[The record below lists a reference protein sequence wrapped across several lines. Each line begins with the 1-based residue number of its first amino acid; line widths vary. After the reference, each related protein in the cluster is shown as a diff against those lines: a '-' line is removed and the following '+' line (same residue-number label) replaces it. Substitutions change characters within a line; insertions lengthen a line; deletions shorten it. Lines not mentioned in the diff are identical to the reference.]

1 MIEFLVRRALI
12 SAVTLLL
19 ISVIVFTG
27 VRMIPGDPAR
37 VLGGTDADAA
47 GLEEIR
53 EKYGLND
60 PIPVQYLRW
69 LALAARGDLGESI
82 RTRTSV
88 AWTIA
93 IKAPITLELACLS
106 LLVAVTIAIPIGVV
120 AAVRRNTAWDVLAS
134 SVSLCGV
141 SIPNFWLG
149 IMLIL
154 LVSVRFGW
162 LPASGFVPLG
172 EDLVGNLKRMVMPSL
187 VLGSGLA
194 AVRRNTAWDVLASSV
209 SLCGV
214 SIPNFWL
221 GIMLI
226 LLVSVRLGW
235 LPASGFVP
243 LGEDLVG
250 NLKRMLMPALVLG
263 SGLAAALMRQTRNA
277 MIEVL
282 STDYVRTARAKGLA
296 QPAVIIRHALRN
308 GLIPVVTILGLQM
321 GALMSGAVVTES
333 IFVLPGFGRLIVEA
347 VFTRDYPVVQGVVL
361 LTASSYV
368 LINLL
373 VDVSYTVLNPRI
385 RIRSTADGG

>member
-1 MIEFLVRRALI
+1 VIEFLVRRAFI
-12 SAVTLLL
+12 SAVTLLI
-19 ISVIVFTG
+19 ISLIVFTG

-37 VLGGTDADAA
+37 VLAGTDADAA

-60 PIPVQYLRW
+60 PVPVQYLRW
-69 LALAARGDLGESI
+69 LGLALRGDLGESI
-82 RTRTSV
+82 RTRTPV
-88 AWTIA
+88 AGTVA
-93 IKAPITLELACLS
+93 IKLPITIELSCLS
-106 LLVAVTIAIPIGVV
+106 LLVAVAIAIPAGVI

-134 SVSLCGV
+134 G
-141 SIPNFWLG
+141 
-149 IMLIL
+149 
-154 LVSVRFGW
+154 
-162 LPASGFVPLG
+162 
-172 EDLVGNLKRMVMPSL
+172 
-187 VLGSGLA
+187 
-194 AVRRNTAWDVLASSV
+194 V

-243 LGEDLVG
+243 LAEDPIA

-263 SGLAAALMRQTRNA
+263 TGLAAVLMRQTRNA

-282 STDYVRTARAKGLA
+282 SADYVRTARAKGLA
-296 QPAVIIRHALRN
+296 QRVVVVRHALRN

-321 GALMSGAVVTES
+321 GALMGGAVVTEQ

-385 RIRSTADGG
+385 RIRGTADGA

>member
-1 MIEFLVRRALI
+1 MIEFLVRRAFI
-12 SAVTLLL
+12 SAVTLLI
-19 ISVIVFTG
+19 ISLIVFTG

-37 VLGGTDADAA
+37 VLAGTDADAA

-60 PIPVQYLRW
+60 PVPVQYLRW
-69 LALAARGDLGESI
+69 LGLALRGDLGESI
-82 RTRTSV
+82 RTRTPV
-88 AWTIA
+88 AGTVA
-93 IKAPITLELACLS
+93 IKLPITIELSCLS
-106 LLVAVTIAIPIGVV
+106 LLVAVAIAIPAGVI

-134 SVSLCGV
+134 G
-141 SIPNFWLG
+141 
-149 IMLIL
+149 
-154 LVSVRFGW
+154 
-162 LPASGFVPLG
+162 
-172 EDLVGNLKRMVMPSL
+172 
-187 VLGSGLA
+187 
-194 AVRRNTAWDVLASSV
+194 V

-243 LGEDLVG
+243 LAEDPIA

-263 SGLAAALMRQTRNA
+263 TGLAAVLMRQTRNA

-282 STDYVRTARAKGLA
+282 SADYVRTARAKGLA
-296 QPAVIIRHALRN
+296 QRVVVVRHALRN

-321 GALMSGAVVTES
+321 GALMGGAVVTEQ

-373 VDVSYTVLNPRI
+373 VDVSYSVLNPRI
-385 RIRSTADGG
+385 RIGGAAASA

>member
-1 MIEFLVRRALI
+1 VIEFLVRRAFI

-19 ISVIVFTG
+19 ITVIVFTG

-37 VLGGTDADAA
+37 VLAGTDADAS

-53 EKYGLND
+53 EKYGLKD
-60 PIPVQYLRW
+60 PIPIQYLRW
-69 LALAARGDLGESI
+69 LALAVRGDLGESI

-88 AWTIA
+88 AWTVA
-93 IKAPITLELACLS
+93 IKAPITIELACLS
-106 LLVAVTIAIPIGVV
+106 LLVAVSLAIPIGVV
-120 AAVRRNTAWDVLAS
+120 
-134 SVSLCGV
+134 
-141 SIPNFWLG
+141 
-149 IMLIL
+149 
-154 LVSVRFGW
+154 
-162 LPASGFVPLG
+162 
-172 EDLVGNLKRMVMPSL
+172 
-187 VLGSGLA
+187 A

-243 LGEDLVG
+243 LAEDFTG

-282 STDYVRTARAKGLA
+282 STDYVRTARAKGLG
-296 QPAVIIRHALRN
+296 QPAVVVRHALRN

-321 GALMSGAVVTES
+321 GALMSGAVVTEQ
-333 IFVLPGFGRLIVEA
+333 IFVIPGFGRLIVEA

-361 LTASSYV
+361 LTAASYV

-385 RIRSTADGG
+385 RIRGAADAG